1 MCNIENRFY
10 VWSFNYNFSF
20 NEQKYIS
27 SFLGLDTLLKLNK
40 IVYVQSAG
48 IKFEL

>member
-1 MCNIENRFY
+1 MCNIENRF
-10 VWSFNYNFSF
+10 VKKFERFISF